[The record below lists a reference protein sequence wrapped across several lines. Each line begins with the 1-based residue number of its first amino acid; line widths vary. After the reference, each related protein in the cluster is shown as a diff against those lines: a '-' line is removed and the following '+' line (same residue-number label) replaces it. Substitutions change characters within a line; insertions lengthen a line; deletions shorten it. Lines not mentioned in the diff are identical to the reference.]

1 MLNHDMIKKYVGNAM
16 VFLSQLQGWAP
27 LVGSWFINSTIVI
40 STISTINSSEPTDLN
55 TLTMGPCL
63 VEN

>member
-1 MLNHDMIKKYVGNAM
+1 MIKKYVGNSM

-55 TLTMGPCL
+55 QL
-63 VEN
+63 

>member
-1 MLNHDMIKKYVGNAM
+1 MLNHDMIKKYVGNSM

-27 LVGSWFINSTIVI
+27 LGGSWFINSTIVI

-55 TLTMGPCL
+55 QL
-63 VEN
+63 